1 MYCISGCRSRTA
13 TLLVSFSRFLRSR
26 NSMESF
32 SRLYKS
38 ALNTLTSRD
47 DVIHDVKVS
56 CIVSRVVEVV
66 QQLYWYRFQLL
77 RSRNSMESFPKTVR
91 SALNTLTSR
100 DDVIHDVKVSCI
112 VSRVVEVVQQLYWY
126 RFQGF

>member
-1 MYCISGCRSRTA
+1 M
-13 TLLVSFSRFLRSR
+13 TLR
-26 NSMESF
+26 
-32 SRLYKS
+32 S
-38 ALNTLTSRD
+38 ALNTLTSCD
-47 DVIHDVKVS
+47 DVIHDVRVS

-66 QQLYWYRFQLL
+66 QQLYWYRFQGFEVEKFNGLI
-77 RSRNSMESFPKTVR
+77 SKTVR